1 MRSGF
6 KMCLIAACLLLFAGC
21 GEDRIRDVGDSTLE
35 ATFRV
40 DDETFKVRI
49 TNSKT
54 IEDIVDVW
62 QRTSSATIPNGALL
76 PGSGDGDYNKPWSWH
91 LDSED
96 IEMAEV
102 TTEVCSAKP
111 SEVEANLDEWLNNVR
126 RYCPWSAEL
135 IALRSL

>member
-6 KMCLIAACLLLFAGC
+6 KASLVAACLILFSGC
-21 GEDRIRDVGDSTLE
+21 AEDTIRDVGDSTLE

-40 DDETFKVRI
+40 EDETFKVRI

-62 QRTSSATIPNGALL
+62 QRTSTATIPNGALL
-76 PGSGDGDYNKPWSWH
+76 PGPGEDDYNAPWSWH
-91 LDSED
+91 LDPED

-111 SEVEANLDEWLNNVR
+111 SEVEAHLDEWLNNVG
-126 RYCPWSAEL
+126 RYCPWSADL
-135 IALRSL
+135 IALTSL